1 MANNVKQQ
9 LRTTSKSRIIN
20 RKFLALSM
28 AAAISLGTAAG
39 VQAAENWV
47 PNVFNFQLAM
57 AERGHAEAQ
66 YLLAGMYADGHGT
79 ERDMGLA
86 LKWYQEAASNGHSEA
101 RQRLQELNGKGA

>member
-1 MANNVKQQ
+1 MANNVKQR
-9 LRTTSKSRIIN
+9 LSTTLKISTIN
-20 RKFLALSM
+20 KKFLALGM
-28 AAAISLGTAAG
+28 AAAISLGASAG

-47 PNVFNFQLAM
+47 PNVFNFQLTM

-86 LKWYQEAASNGHSEA
+86 LKWYQEAAANGHSEA
-101 RQRLQELNGKGA
+101 QQRLQELNEKGV